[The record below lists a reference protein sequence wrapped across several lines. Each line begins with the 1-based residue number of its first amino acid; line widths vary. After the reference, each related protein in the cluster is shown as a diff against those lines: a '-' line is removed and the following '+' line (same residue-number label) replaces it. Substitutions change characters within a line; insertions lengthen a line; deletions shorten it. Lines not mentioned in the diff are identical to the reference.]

1 MGSRLPALTL
11 AAVVLLACACSSST
25 TSAANSSSPK
35 ASAAP
40 TAGCRTGPPEAGV
53 WQPDRLRVLD
63 PCKRAA
69 GLVVQVIR
77 EADGDRHIWFRPD
90 PGYESLLNA
99 ENHFQGKPTMLAEIT
114 PDCPLNT
121 NPKDAGTAASCPPT
135 TLDVPGPGDHI
146 DVYGPW
152 VLDLDHGWQ
161 EIHPVEA
168 IVISD
173 AG

>member
-1 MGSRLPALTL
+1 ML
-11 AAVVLLACACSSST
+11 LLACACSSSSNT
-25 TSAANSSSPK
+25 AASSPK
-35 ASAAP
+35 TVASP
-40 TAGCRTGPPEAGV
+40 TAGCRAGAPEAGV
-53 WQPDRLRVLD
+53 WGPDRLRVLN
-63 PCKRAA
+63 PCQHAA

-77 EADGDRHIWFRPD
+77 EADGDHHIWFRPD

-99 ENHFQGKPTMLAEIT
+99 ENHFQAKPAMLAEIT
-114 PDCPLNT
+114 PDCPLST
-121 NPKDAGTAASCPPT
+121 NPPNANDAAECPPT
-135 TLDVPGPGDHI
+135 DLPVPGPGDHI

-161 EIHPVEA
+161 EIHPVES